1 MAARKKITV
10 RARPKTGIAA
20 APMNDGFD
28 KFKYYIHQEVD
39 RKELS
44 SVTKQYVKQ
53 TFSKDDAR
61 AILATPEYNFYMY
74 TLHASI
80 IYWTQILQ
88 QELPKKYG
96 LENGVERVNEFYTNL
111 IPIGKKILEEKA
123 QADSAASNVVVLTP
137 QQRLFNKI
145 QETVMTDLDDLED
158 AWIDGEE
165 PEFNM
170 YNCFKLHGLS
180 GSHTAPVLNRLEGW
194 LLDYEDAYHKRCE
207 QAVEGYS
214 HVKRTVLRRRI
225 KLIEEMIADLDRVK
239 ASAKATRKT
248 RVPKPR
254 AADKQVNKIKYLKED
269 NDFKI
274 TSILPITIIG
284 AMRLYVFNVKTKEL
298 TEYISS
304 AAKGFEVKGT
314 TLQNVGE
321 ESRKIKLRKPDEF
334 LPIVQN
340 KTPKQVD
347 TLWQTLTTKTSS
359 PNGRLNSD
367 CVLLRVLDR

>member
-1 MAARKKITV
+1 MAARKKVKV
-10 RARPKTGIAA
+10 RARPKTGLAG
-20 APMNDGFD
+20 APLNDGFEA
-28 KFKYYIHQEVD
+28 FKYYVHMEAD
-39 RKELS
+39 RKEVS
-44 SVTKQYVKQ
+44 GITKAYVKQ
-53 TFSKDDAR
+53 TFSKDDAK

-74 TLHASI
+74 SLHGSA
-80 IYWTQILQ
+80 IYWVKTLE
-88 QELPKKYG
+88 QELP
-96 LENGVERVNEFYTNL
+96 ENYSRSIERINEFYTNL
-111 IPIGKKILEEKA
+111 IEPGKKILEEKA
-123 QADSAASNVVVLTP
+123 QADTAASNVVVLTP

-165 PEFNM
+165 PEFDM
-170 YNCFKLHGLS
+170 YQTFKKHGLS
-180 GSHTAPVLNRLEGW
+180 GSHTAPVLKRLEGW

-214 HVKRTVLRRRI
+214 HVPRPVLRRRI
-225 KLIEEMIADLDRVK
+225 KLIQDMVADLDRVK

-248 RVPKPR
+248 RTPKPR
-254 AADKQVNKIKYLKED
+254 AADKQVANIKYLKED
-269 NDFKI
+269 MNFKI
-274 TSILPITIIG
+274 TSILPITIVG

-298 TEYISS
+298 TEYISNS
-304 AAKGFEVKGT
+304 SKGFEVKGT

-321 ESRKIKLRKPDEF
+321 ESRKVKLRKPDEI

-340 KTPKQVD
+340 KTPKQID
-347 TLWQTLTTKTSS
+347 NTWQTLTTKTSS

>member
-1 MAARKKITV
+1 MAARKKVKV
-10 RARPKTGIAA
+10 RARPKTGLAG
-20 APMNDGFD
+20 APLNDGFEA
-28 KFKYYIHQEVD
+28 FKYYVHMEAD
-39 RKELS
+39 RKEIS
-44 SVTKQYVKQ
+44 SVTKSYVKQ
-53 TFSKDDAR
+53 TFSKDDAK
-61 AILATPEYNFYMY
+61 AILANAEYNFYMY
-74 TLHASI
+74 SLHGAA
-80 IYWTQILQ
+80 IYWVKTLE
-88 QELPKKYG
+88 QELPKTYSKSI
-96 LENGVERVNEFYTNL
+96 ERINEFYNEL
-111 IPIGKKILEEKA
+111 IVRGKTILEEKA
-123 QADSAASNVVVLTP
+123 QADHTASNVIVLTP
-137 QQRLFNKI
+137 HQRLFNKI
-145 QETVMTDLDDLED
+145 QETVMVELDDLED

-180 GSHTAPVLNRLEGW
+180 GSHTAPVLKRLEGW

-248 RVPKPR
+248 RAPKPR
-254 AADKQVNKIKYLKED
+254 AADKQISKLKYLKED
-269 NDFKI
+269 NGFKI
-274 TSILPITIIG
+274 TSILPITIVG
-284 AMRLYVFNVKTKEL
+284 SMRLYVFNVKTKEL
-298 TEYISS
+298 TEYVSDS
-304 AAKGFEVKGT
+304 AKGFEVKGT

-321 ESRKIKLRKPDEF
+321 ESRKTKLRKPDEF

-347 TLWQTLTTKTSS
+347 TLWQTLTTKTNS